1 MISIQK
7 KKFYLATLLSSV
19 ILGIILITL
28 LYSFS
33 WAIIIDSYTEYNGAL
48 GVVLVITSRIGIVT
62 GMTVYTFIQ
71 WFKQEEQYFS
81 DLPFL
86 FGLFFLLLVFGK
98 ALDMYNAFIFFQ
110 VGEIMVL
117 IITKLRFIIMIL
129 DFLPMIYLSIG
140 MILFSLSLKEKNRS
154 LRDEKRL
161 NAVRVRIIIL
171 IIISELTAILT
182 INSISIISI
191 LYPIVVIPSLIT
203 IVWLFNFAYRN
214 KRLSQVNASILWIG
228 FTAYLVSQIVR
239 PLVQFIIGESA
250 LFLIIAE
257 TLDLSIFVVIFIGFY
272 KRANYSVVET

>member
-19 ILGIILITL
+19 ILGIVLITL

-171 IIISELTAILT
+171 IIISELTAILI

>member
-7 KKFYLATLLSSV
+7 KKFYLTTILSSV
-19 ILGIILITL
+19 ILGICLIVL

-33 WAIIIDSYTEYNGAL
+33 WTIILESYTEYNGAL
-48 GVVLVITSRIGIVT
+48 GVVLVITSRIGIVS
-62 GMTVYTFIQ
+62 GMAIYTFIQ

-110 VGEIMVL
+110 VGELIVL
-117 IITKLRFIIMIL
+117 IITKIRFIIMIL

-171 IIISELTAILT
+171 IIIGELTAILT

-228 FTAYLVSQIVR
+228 FSAYLVSQIVR

-272 KRANYSVVET
+272 KRANYSVIKT

>member
-1 MISIQK
+1 MISSQK
-7 KKFYLATLLSSV
+7 KKFYFSAILSSV
-19 ILGIILITL
+19 ILGIVLITL
-28 LYSFS
+28 LYYFS
-33 WAIIIDSYTEYNGAL
+33 WTFIVESYIEYNGAL
-48 GVVLVITSRIGIVT
+48 GVVLVITSRIGIVS
-62 GMTVYTFIQ
+62 GMTIYTFIQ

-98 ALDMYNAFIFFQ
+98 TIDMYNAFIFFQ
-110 VGEIMVL
+110 VGEFMVL
-117 IITKLRFIIMIL
+117 IITKIRFIIMIL

-154 LRDEKRL
+154 LRDEKHL
-161 NAVRVRIIIL
+161 NTVRVRIIIL
-171 IIISELTAILT
+171 IIISELAAILI

-191 LYPIVVIPSLIT
+191 LYPIVVIPSLLT

-228 FTAYLVSQIVR
+228 FSAYLVSQIVR
-239 PLVQFIIGESA
+239 PLVQFIIGESP

-272 KRANYSVVET
+272 KRANYSIVKT

>member
-1 MISIQK
+1 
-7 KKFYLATLLSSV
+7 
-19 ILGIILITL
+19 
-28 LYSFS
+28 
-33 WAIIIDSYTEYNGAL
+33 
-48 GVVLVITSRIGIVT
+48 
-62 GMTVYTFIQ
+62 
-71 WFKQEEQYFS
+71 
-81 DLPFL
+81 
-86 FGLFFLLLVFGK
+86 
-98 ALDMYNAFIFFQ
+98 
-110 VGEIMVL
+110 MVL

>member
-7 KKFYLATLLSSV
+7 KKFYLTTILSSV
-19 ILGIILITL
+19 ILGICLIVL

-33 WAIIIDSYTEYNGAL
+33 WTIILESYTEYNGAL
-48 GVVLVITSRIGIVT
+48 V
-62 GMTVYTFIQ
+62 Q

-110 VGEIMVL
+110 VGELMVL
-117 IITKLRFIIMIL
+117 IITKIRFIIMIL

-171 IIISELTAILT
+171 IIIGELTAILT

-228 FTAYLVSQIVR
+228 FSAYLVSQIVR

-272 KRANYSVVET
+272 KRANYSVIKT

>member
-7 KKFYLATLLSSV
+7 KKFYLTTILSSV
-19 ILGIILITL
+19 ILGICLIVL

-33 WAIIIDSYTEYNGAL
+33 WTIILESYTEYNGAL
-48 GVVLVITSRIGIVT
+48 GVVLVITSRIGIVS
-62 GMTVYTFIQ
+62 GMAIYTFIQ

-110 VGEIMVL
+110 VGELMVL
-117 IITKLRFIIMIL
+117 IITKIRFIIMIL

-171 IIISELTAILT
+171 IIIGELTAILT

-228 FTAYLVSQIVR
+228 FSAYLVSQIVR

-272 KRANYSVVET
+272 KRANYSVIKT

>member
-19 ILGIILITL
+19 ILGIVLITL

-33 WAIIIDSYTEYNGAL
+33 WTIIIDSYTEYNGAL

-62 GMTVYTFIQ
+62 GMTIYTFIQ

-140 MILFSLSLKEKNRS
+140 MILF
-154 LRDEKRL
+154 
-161 NAVRVRIIIL
+161 
-171 IIISELTAILT
+171 
-182 INSISIISI
+182 
-191 LYPIVVIPSLIT
+191 
-203 IVWLFNFAYRN
+203 
-214 KRLSQVNASILWIG
+214 
-228 FTAYLVSQIVR
+228 
-239 PLVQFIIGESA
+239 
-250 LFLIIAE
+250 
-257 TLDLSIFVVIFIGFY
+257 
-272 KRANYSVVET
+272 

>member
-19 ILGIILITL
+19 ILGIVLITL

-33 WAIIIDSYTEYNGAL
+33 WTIIIDSYTEYNGAL
-48 GVVLVITSRIGIVT
+48 GVVLVITGRIGIVT
-62 GMTVYTFIQ
+62 GMTIYTFIQ

-110 VGEIMVL
+110 VGEVMVL

-171 IIISELTAILT
+171 VIISELTAILT
-182 INSISIISI
+182 INSISVISI

-257 TLDLSIFVVIFIGFY
+257 TLDLTIFVLIFIGFY